1 MQKIPFSNLLTAGSS
16 PSASHP
22 YCMPYYAGIWCLV
35 FGMVDLVFEMVDLV
49 SGMVDLVSMYMP
61 IKSMDLI
68 FEIHHF
74 ITWEIRPKK

>member
-1 MQKIPFSNLLTAGSS
+1 MRNFCFYTDT
-16 PSASHP
+16 SAISVT
-22 YCMPYYAGIWCLV
+22 YCNSAFGIWDDLV

-49 SGMVDLVSMYMP
+49 SGMVDLVSVYMP

-68 FEIHHF
+68 FEILHF